1 MAGQRLTYAE
11 KCKSKV
17 HESEPMT
24 SGLTEHSPKN
34 PQTVISFFQRD
45 GEATTGAIPHHS
57 PIDFIKIRR
66 GLQRSSL
73 NFVGLADRL
82 NLTPFQRS
90 SWLCAWDDAIGQQGG
105 YEPVVV
111 LCYKGAQLVLV
122 LPLAIVKRS
131 GVRCLTWSA
140 YQQSDYCAPIVNTI
154 FKDAIGELDGE
165 QLMREIAG
173 RIGGIDLIYF
183 PKQPRLIGDVSNPF
197 VLPKAL
203 PHHAGAHCI
212 TFNPG
217 EDWETDQARRRSSKT
232 RRRLRE
238 KRSALEKSG
247 PVTFRVAASEP
258 EALELIEACLEAK
271 SGQLRELGHWDPF
284 SPPGVRK
291 FLTCYFSG
299 NVAGSTWAVSLDVA
313 GQPAAT
319 AFGFRGDKE
328 WLLYQMA
335 MLDGPERRHSP
346 GSHLLMELMRHC
358 IGIGVQ
364 RLDLALGD
372 ESYKSEWCDEH
383 IDLRMSAVALTS
395 RGALLRKI
403 ILLRAG
409 VRLRLASN
417 PRFYKCA
424 KWLKGMT
431 RKLKLPF

>member
-1 MAGQRLTYAE
+1 
-11 KCKSKV
+11 
-17 HESEPMT
+17 MT
-24 SGLTEHSPKN
+24 LGLTEHSPKK
-34 PQTVISFFQRD
+34 PETVISLLQPDRE
-45 GEATTGAIPHHS
+45 GTSGATTHRTF
-57 PIDFIKIRR
+57 IDFIEINK

-73 NFVGLADRL
+73 SFVGLASRL
-82 NLTPFQRS
+82 NITPFQQS
-90 SWLCAWDDAIGQQGG
+90 SWLHAWDDAIGQQGG

-111 LCYKGAQLVLV
+111 LCYKGAQLVLM

-140 YQQSDYCAPIVNTI
+140 YQQSDYCAPIVNAT
-154 FKDAIGELDGE
+154 FKDAIGTLDGE
-165 QLMREIAG
+165 QLMRQIAG
-173 RIGGIDLIYF
+173 RIGGIDLVYF

-197 VLPKAL
+197 VLPQAL

-212 TFNPG
+212 NFNPS
-217 EDWETDQARRRSSKT
+217 EDWETDLAKRRSSKT

-247 PVTFRVAASEP
+247 TVTFRIAASAP

-284 SPPGVRK
+284 RPPGVRK
-291 FLTCYFSG
+291 FLTGYFSS
-299 NVAGSTWAVSLDVA
+299 NAVGSTWAVSLDVA

-319 AFGFRGDKE
+319 AFGFRSDKE

-335 MLDGPERRHSP
+335 MLNGPERRHSP
-346 GSHLLMELMRHC
+346 GSHLLMELMKHC

-383 IDLRMSAVALTS
+383 VDLRMSAVALTS
-395 RGALLRKI
+395 RGALVRKL

-409 VRLRLASN
+409 VRLRLAAN
-417 PRFYKCA
+417 PRFYEWA